1 MHCVQKEET
10 IGIALTGHAFSG
22 SVRQLTRGI
31 PSLVPVPRNMISEV
45 LSLRLPPLGNST
57 PNNPSTNAPDSA
69 ASCQTSNLRLTHIP
83 HLSTTSFNI
92 AMQGNALYSCENP
105 QISFRF
111 LPDFTPFCR
120 PQTFNSLQ
128 NPPTSPHRTR
138 IATSSTLKKIHKSL
152 HIAMHSTL
160 NKTHKFPPDSCPT
173 LSHSANPKPPIHMKT
188 HPLLQKLQFHKP
200 FHITMHST
208 LKIVLEFLP
217 DSYLQTHPTL
227 LQCPLIL

>member
-83 HLSTTSFNI
+83 LLSTTSFNI

-111 LPDFTPFCR
+111 LPDFTP
-120 PQTFNSLQ
+120 
-128 NPPTSPHRTR
+128 
-138 IATSSTLKKIHKSL
+138 
-152 HIAMHSTL
+152 
-160 NKTHKFPPDSCPT
+160 
-173 LSHSANPKPPIHMKT
+173 
-188 HPLLQKLQFHKP
+188 LLQTPNLQLTSEPTYFSPQNSHCN
-200 FHITMHST
+200 
-208 LKIVLEFLP
+208 FLYSQENP
-217 DSYLQTHPTL
+217 Q
-227 LQCPLIL
+227 ILAHCDALYSQENP